1 MVKKEK
7 SIKSRGLYGPID
19 NFAKG
24 NEEGEES
31 LIGNP
36 ERFLPYYELESRQIS
51 INQDG

>member
-19 NFAKG
+19 NFAEG

-31 LIGNP
+31 LIEPGKILTLLRIRKP
-36 ERFLPYYELESRQIS
+36 PD
-51 INQDG
+51 IN

>member
-31 LIGNP
+31 LIEPGKILLYPITN
-36 ERFLPYYELESRQIS
+36 
-51 INQDG
+51 

>member
-7 SIKSRGLYGPID
+7 SIKSPSWLLLRRGLYGPID

-31 LIGNP
+31 LIEPGKILLYPITN
-36 ERFLPYYELESRQIS
+36 
-51 INQDG
+51 